1 MYVRTG
7 VRSGAGKAYGRVTL
21 RRVRVAKERFAR
33 GGGALPLS
41 KVRRGERLE
50 LAFPLTGLGA
60 RQCARAAVRRGEGT
74 LARVGVPQQSW
85 VDPVLFEAGAATRS
99 LLTPREVRKR
109 ASTHTQVRT
118 DGGAGGR
125 ADRVRRTW
133 RGLPTGSLRAGRLAG
148 PHLKCDHRAAVTV
161 CAHGSGGGSGGWWSI
176 TSCYVYIHMFTYS
189 CDYIYTPAL
198 HL

>member
-1 MYVRTG
+1 MYVCTG

-21 RRVRVAKERFAR
+21 RRVRVAEERFAR

-109 ASTHTQVRT
+109 ASTQCHPHASPNGRRGWRT
-118 DGGAGGR
+118 GRSGAAHLAWPAHRESARR
-125 ADRVRRTW
+125 ASR
-133 RGLPTGSLRAGRLAG
+133 
-148 PHLKCDHRAAVTV
+148 RAAPEMRPPRRCYRV
-161 CAHGSGGGSGGWWSI
+161 CAWKRRWQWRLVVNHLVLCLH
-176 TSCYVYIHMFTYS
+176 TYVYI
-189 CDYIYTPAL
+189 
-198 HL
+198 